1 MKKKDIDDKELFRG
15 EEFFS
20 PPLRIDKNKILYLH
34 GFGSSGASGTVELLR
49 RDFGD
54 DVTVLAPD
62 IPVDPSVAL
71 PMLKE
76 LAYDE
81 MPDLIIGTS
90 MGGMYAQ
97 QLHGFVRICVNPSF
111 WLSKKHD
118 ILSVGKHRW
127 LNRRQD
133 GDREFEVTKETIAR
147 FQDMEAHQFDGIV
160 EEDRMLCHGLFGD
173 EDETIFASETRPVFE
188 QHYPGMS
195 HVFHGGHRMNA
206 HVVVHT
212 LVPYIRSLNLF

>member
-1 MKKKDIDDKELFRG
+1 MK
-15 EEFFS
+15 
-20 PPLRIDKNKILYLH
+20 KILYLH
-34 GFGSSGASGTVELLR
+34 GFGSSGASGTVALLGR
-49 RDFGD
+49 AFGEAA
-54 DVTVLAPD
+54 TVLAPD
-62 IPVDPSVAL
+62 IPVDPLEAL

-76 LAYDE
+76 LAHAE
-81 MPDLIIGTS
+81 LPDLTIGTS

-97 QLHGFVRICVNPSF
+97 QLHGFLRICVNPSF
-111 WLSKKHD
+111 WLSQKHD
-118 ILSVGKHRW
+118 ILFVGKRRW
-127 LNRRQD
+127 LNRRLN
-133 GDREFEVTKETIAR
+133 GETEFEVTKETIEHFR
-147 FQDMEAHQFDGIV
+147 GMEAHQFDGV
-160 EEDRMLCHGLFGD
+160 TEEDRALCHGLFGD